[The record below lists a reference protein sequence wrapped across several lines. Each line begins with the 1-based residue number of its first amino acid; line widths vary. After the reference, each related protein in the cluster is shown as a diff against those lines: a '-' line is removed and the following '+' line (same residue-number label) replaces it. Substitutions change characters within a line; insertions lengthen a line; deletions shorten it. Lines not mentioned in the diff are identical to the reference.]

1 MKWKFDDYKMLTRA
15 TEDEISFFGQSG
27 QAYTPQRKAGD
38 STSFSF
44 KLPNQTVIRLEP
56 DLIGI
61 NLFFIVYLNEELF
74 DDITDTKQIKDVKLR
89 KLIEIALTDFAAKA
103 AVNRDL
109 LKTARGITERQ
120 KAAKQ
125 AALLEKLD

>member
-1 MKWKFDDYKMLTRA
+1 MKWKFDDYKMLAWA
-15 TEDEISFFGQSG
+15 TENETSFFGQSG
-27 QAYTPQRKAGD
+27 QAYTPQRKAGA

-61 NLFFIVYLNEELF
+61 NMFFIVYLDEELF

-89 KLIEIALTDFAAKA
+89 NLIETAIEDFAIKA
-103 AVNRDL
+103 GMNREL
-109 LKTARGITERQ
+109 LKVTKEVTDRQ

-125 AALLEKLD
+125 AALLEKLN

>member
-1 MKWKFDDYKMLTRA
+1 MKWKFDDYQLLTWA

-27 QAYTPQRKAGD
+27 QAYTSQRKAGA

-61 NLFFIVYLNEELF
+61 NMFFIVYLNEELF
-74 DDITDTKQIKDVKLR
+74 DDITDTKQIKDIKLR
-89 KLIEIALTDFAAKA
+89 KLLEIALADFAAKA

-109 LKTARGITERQ
+109 LKTTRGITERQ

-125 AALLEKLD
+125 AALLKKLD